1 MNLCARQKQTY
12 NELMVAGG
20 KVGEK
25 GQMNV
30 YFKHIK
36 ISLYFT
42 YFVKF

>member
-1 MNLCARQKQTY
+1 MNLCARQNQTY

-25 GQMNV
+25 GQINV
-30 YFKHIK
+30 YFKYIK

-42 YFVKF
+42 YFVNF